1 MITLTPP
8 VPPILNINLYI
19 VCNELYLYRFTVC
32 IFSQIRSDSCWEV
45 VIYFI
50 PEYDQYI
57 IAVFV
62 FVVFMDFILI
72 DQLFFRWISTVRG
85 AYKICI
91 LGEYVLY
98 RNC

>member
-1 MITLTPP
+1 M
-8 VPPILNINLYI
+8 
-19 VCNELYLYRFTVC
+19 C
-32 IFSQIRSDSCWEV
+32 IFSQVISDRSWEV

-57 IAVFV
+57 RAVFV
-62 FVVFMDFILI
+62 FVVLKDFILI

-85 AYKICI
+85 AYRICI